1 MFEHIV
7 LIIIL
12 FVPKVLLSVLYILF
26 MAGKNGIIYRLYS
39 TEMKNGI
46 KRFFTGALIALLRV
60 SVVAVGFYGVVMNI
74 ILLVMNLIPGIA
86 I

>member
-12 FVPKVLLSVLYILF
+12 FVPKVLLSVLYIMF

-74 ILLVMNLIPGIA
+74 ILLVLNLIPGIA

>member
-12 FVPKVLLSVLYILF
+12 FVPKVLLSVLYIMF
-26 MAGKNGIIYRLYS
+26 MTGKNGIIHRLYS
-39 TEMKNGI
+39 TEMKSGI

-74 ILLVMNLIPGIA
+74 ILLALNLIPGIA

>member
-12 FVPKVLLSVLYILF
+12 FVPKVLLSVLYIMF

>member
-12 FVPKVLLSVLYILF
+12 FVPKVLLSVLYIMF
-26 MAGKNGIIYRLYS
+26 MTGKNGIIYRLYS
-39 TEMKNGI
+39 TEMETGI

-60 SVVAVGFYGVVMNI
+60 SVVVAAFYGVVMNI
-74 ILLVMNLIPGIA
+74 ILLVLNLIPGIA

>member
-12 FVPKVLLSVLYILF
+12 FVPKVLLSVLYIMF

-39 TEMKNGI
+39 TEIKSGI

-74 ILLVMNLIPGIA
+74 ILLVLNLIPGIA

>member
-12 FVPKVLLSVLYILF
+12 FVPKVLLSVLYIMF
-26 MAGKNGIIYRLYS
+26 MTGKNGIIHRLYS
-39 TEMKNGI
+39 TEMKSGI
-46 KRFFTGALIALLRV
+46 KRFFTGVLIALLRV
-60 SVVAVGFYGVVMNI
+60 SVAAVGFYGVMMNI
-74 ILLVMNLIPGIA
+74 ILLVLNLIPGIA